1 MKLSKIITKI
11 HKTRLTKRFLTR
23 LVTVHGCS
31 SWVAGFLDTQISQL
45 ETTDKITRGEARKYR
60 QWLVEIERAGV

>member
-23 LVTVHGCS
+23 LVTVHGCWAES
-31 SWVAGFLDTQISQL
+31 FLESQISQL
-45 ETTDKITRGEARKYR
+45 ETTDKITRGEAKKYR

>member
-11 HKTRLTKRFLTR
+11 HKANLTKRFLTR
-23 LVTVHGCS
+23 LVTVHGC
-31 SWVAGFLDTQISQL
+31 WVESFLESQISQL
-45 ETTDKITRGEARKYR
+45 EITDKITRDEARKYR

>member
-1 MKLSKIITKI
+1 MQLAKIITRINRTKI
-11 HKTRLTKRFLTR
+11 TKRFLTR
-23 LVTVHGCS
+23 LVTVHGCWAES
-31 SWVAGFLDTQISQL
+31 FLESQIAQL

>member
-23 LVTVHGCS
+23 LVTVHGCWAKS
-31 SWVAGFLDTQISQL
+31 FLESQIAQL